1 MATSNSQTLHA
12 PVVLERS
19 YTPYHPVYRMPD
31 HVTCDSQNLETI
43 MRSIH
48 SCFVR
53 PNIDHHKHFPTSNQ
67 VSNQLSL
74 RNSGPQALFWDTLKQ
89 AIYLYKIPTSERAIP
104 VFDKAGM
111 LASNAF
117 VESPL
122 TFVLE
127 LFSTFSPVNTA
138 VCPDL
143 RLALL
148 RVFVH
153 HAEQRFGSTHSVTV
167 LCSETQKD
175 RSAVEISERGL
186 SLMIDLLTATR
197 GTSDPL
203 TLKAQLAR
211 IRLLR
216 RGKDYDR
223 AGAMARTLAS
233 SSIALFGIQSVAARL
248 ASRELEHILMDQNEW
263 YQALEVCLSIVGQR
277 SCAGE
282 MPEPA
287 SLDGYVVYTM
297 EDIAKIYDHL
307 GQPGA
312 CVEWLCR
319 AARRAGVV
327 WGPSVATTHV
337 VDKLVA
343 ALDEAGKY
351 DDAMFWRGVLVSG
364 GDGVA

>member
-1 MATSNSQTLHA
+1 
-12 PVVLERS
+12 
-19 YTPYHPVYRMPD
+19 MPD
-31 HVTCDSQNLETI
+31 HVTSESQSLETI
-43 MRSIH
+43 LRSVH
-48 SCFVR
+48 SCVVR
-53 PNIDHHKHFPTSNQ
+53 PNIDDHHDQFTVSTQ
-67 VSNQLSL
+67 VSLS
-74 RNSGPQALFWDTLKQ
+74 NPGPQALFWGTLKQ
-89 AIYLYKIPTSERAIP
+89 AIYLYKIPASKRAIP
-104 VFDKAGM
+104 VFDKAGK

-127 LFSTFSPVNTA
+127 LFSTVSPVNTA
-138 VCPDL
+138 LCSGL

-148 RVFVH
+148 RVLAH
-153 HAEQRFGSTHSVTV
+153 HAEQRFGSTHFVTV
-167 LCSETQKD
+167 LCSEIQKD

-197 GTSDPL
+197 GTSNPL

-216 RGKDYDR
+216 RGKEYDR

-233 SSIALFGIQSVAARL
+233 SNITLYGIQSVPARL

-263 YQALEVCLSIVGQR
+263 HQALQVCLSIIGHR
-277 SCAGE
+277 SSAGDILE
-282 MPEPA
+282 PE
-287 SLDGYVVYTM
+287 SLDGYAVYTM

-307 GQPGA
+307 GQPGS
-312 CVEWLCR
+312 CVEWLSR
-319 AARRAGVV
+319 AARSASIV

-343 ALDEAGKY
+343 ALEAVGRTGE
-351 DDAMFWRGVLVSG
+351 AVFWRGVLVSG
-364 GDGVA
+364 GDGIA